1 VRSQIERSVQ
11 IAPPLRPVKPI
22 GINQLRPI
30 IFLSLL
36 LAATLSSAE
45 STCYGTI
52 SNGKIDGAV
61 QLPASGAN
69 FSAYSDTGV
78 ALGRTYLH
86 ARAAEA
92 VVATY
97 RELAQSLPDTKFVYG
112 ETGWRSGGSFK
123 PHRTHQNGLSVD
135 FFVPVLNREGRS
147 VALPTNITNK
157 FGYDIEFDSQAKFRE
172 YKIDFNAIAEHLYSL
187 DIASKKY
194 GAPIKLVIF
203 EPSYMP
209 KLFATKRGAYLKANV
224 KFMQTRAWVRHDE
237 HYHVDFEIAC
247 QPMPGNKPK

>member
-1 VRSQIERSVQ
+1 VRSQIEHSAR
-11 IAPPLRPVKPI
+11 IAPSIRPIKPI
-22 GINQLRPI
+22 SINQLRPI

-36 LAATLSSAE
+36 FAATSSLAE
-45 STCYGTI
+45 STCYGTT

-61 QLPASGAN
+61 QLPANSAN
-69 FSAYSDTGV
+69 FSAYSEAGV

-86 ARAAEA
+86 AQIVEI

-157 FGYDIEFDSQAKFRE
+157 FGYEIEFDSKAKFRE
-172 YKIDFNAIAEHLYSL
+172 YRIDFNAIAEHLYSL

-203 EPSYMP
+203 ELSYLP
-209 KLFATKRGAYLKANV
+209 RLFTTKRGAYLKANV
-224 KFMQTRAWVRHDE
+224 KFMQTRAWVPHDE

-247 QPMPGNKPK
+247 QPMPGKKSK

>member
-1 VRSQIERSVQ
+1 VISDSEYSARRESLIS
-11 IAPPLRPVKPI
+11 LVKPI
-22 GINQLRPI
+22 GINQLRRI

-36 LAATLSSAE
+36 FATTSSLAE

-78 ALGRTYLH
+78 ALGRTYVH
-86 ARAAEA
+86 AQIVEI

-112 ETGWRSGGSFK
+112 ETGLRSGGSFK

-157 FGYDIEFDSQAKFRE
+157 FGYDIEFDSRAKFRE

-203 EPSYMP
+203 EPSYLP
-209 KLFATKRGAYLKANV
+209 KLFATKRGVYLKANM
-224 KFMQTRAWVRHDE
+224 KFMQTRTWIRHDE
-237 HYHVDFEIAC
+237 HYHVDFEKAC
-247 QPMPGNKPK
+247 QSMPRNEPK